1 MRELGEQILLT
12 ITSAAHNLSCMRAV
26 ILQPGY
32 LPWVGF
38 FDLAAKSDIFVI
50 LDCVQFDKRSWRNR
64 NRIRTATGWQWLT
77 VPVLTKGRF
86 TQRIDETMIDNTHNW
101 AHKHLAAIRTCYARA
116 PYVKEFWPLLSEALS
131 RRWERLLDLDMYLIK
146 MIDDAFQLGT
156 NYVMASSLSPSG
168 RKADLILEIC
178 KIVGADHYLNGDMGR
193 SYLEPGPFEANGIK
207 LEFHNYTHPIYPQCY
222 DGFESHMSAIDLLL
236 NCGADGRRYILR
248 RAEPVKEPDM
258 GPMK

>member
-1 MRELGEQILLT
+1 
-12 ITSAAHNLSCMRAV
+12 MRAV